1 MSSIRELKARLR
13 EEVWRKMEEYE
24 IATAPRPC
32 YGKIPSF
39 LGSRVAAMKIARR
52 SFFREAEVVYST
64 PDLPQRHLREA
75 ALEAEKLLIM
85 ALPRFRG
92 FVIVNGRDVPRQKA
106 GFAAT
111 LRGALAYGRRVKIPG
126 GLRVDVFIM
135 GSVAVDEKGGRLGRG
150 DGSHDL
156 EYAILRE
163 LRLVDDDT
171 VVVTTVHDIQLI
183 PEVPMHYHDVPVDY
197 VATPKRLI
205 RTEGGYRKPRGIF
218 WDMVDSKLM
227 ERIPLLKVLAGLA

>member
-1 MSSIRELKARLR
+1 MWK
-13 EEVWRKMEEYE
+13 KMEEYE

-39 LGSRVAAMKIARR
+39 LGSRVAAMKIAKR
-52 SFFREAEVVYST
+52 SFFREAKVIYST

-75 ALEAEKLLIM
+75 ALEAGKTLVM

-92 FVIVNGRDVPRQKA
+92 FSIVNGRDVPPRRA

-111 LRGALAYGRRVKIPG
+111 VRGALAYGRRVRVPE
-126 GLRVDVFIM
+126 GLKVDVFVM

-163 LRLVDDDT
+163 LRLVDDET
-171 VVVTTVHDIQLI
+171 VVVTTVHDVQLI
-183 PEVPMHYHDVPVDY
+183 PEVPMHYHDVPIDY
-197 VATPKRLI
+197 IATPKRLI
-205 RTEGGYRKPRGIF
+205 RAEGGYRKPRGVF
-218 WDMVDSKLM
+218 WDMVDSELM
-227 ERIPLLKVLAGLA
+227 ERIPLLKILAGLA

>member
-32 YGKIPSF
+32 YGKIPAF

-64 PDLPQRHLREA
+64 LDLPQRHLREA
-75 ALEAEKLLIM
+75 ALEAEKMLVM
-85 ALPRFRG
+85 ALPRFKG
-92 FVIVNGRDVPRQKA
+92 FVIVNGKDVPRQKA

-111 LRGALAYGRRVKIPG
+111 LRGALAYGRRVKVPE

-163 LRLVDDDT
+163 LRLVDDET
-171 VVVTTVHDIQLI
+171 IVVTTVHDVQLI
-183 PEVPMHYHDVPVDY
+183 PEVPMYYHDVPVDY
-197 VATPKRLI
+197 IATPKRLI
-205 RTEGGYRKPRGIF
+205 RAEGEYRKPRGIF
-218 WDMVDSKLM
+218 WDMVDSELM